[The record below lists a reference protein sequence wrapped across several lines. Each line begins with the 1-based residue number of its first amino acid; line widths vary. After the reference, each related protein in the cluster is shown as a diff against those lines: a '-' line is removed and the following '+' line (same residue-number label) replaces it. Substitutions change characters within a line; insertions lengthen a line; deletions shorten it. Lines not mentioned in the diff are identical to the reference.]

1 MSDKLDKFID
11 SKLPHNEKGQIECLG
26 AMYPTLDFLC
36 EWFRITKSY
45 FAARIANNDKV
56 EDILKEAIQMG
67 KRRIVHDGKVYS
79 SFSDMCKQNDAV
91 PASVCDRIASGASLS
106 DALKASNRSLYKVE
120 YKGKTYNS
128 MTQLCAAYNA
138 SFSTVYARLNKGM
151 TLEQALET
159 PLHARKVGIICFNKE
174 YESVVSLARE
184 YNISIHALR
193 GRLRAGMSPEE
204 AVSKDVRQFR
214 KMYYNGVE
222 YRSLLELC
230 NKNNIEYESLLHKL
244 KSGCTIDEAIEAIQ
258 TPKQKIYYMGQAYN
272 SLVEACK
279 AAGVSVYA
287 VGYYIRKYK
296 IQNKDIPR
304 IIAMYV
310 QKAKKEQQKK

>member
-45 FAARIANNDKV
+45 LAARLANNDKI

-67 KRRIVHDGKVYS
+67 KRRIVHDGKVYN

-106 DALKASNRSLYKVE
+106 DALRASNRNLYKVE
-120 YKGKTYNS
+120 YKGITYNS
-128 MTQLCAAYNA
+128 MAHLCAAYNS
-138 SFSTVYARLNKGM
+138 SFSTVHAPLNKGM

-159 PLHARKVGIICFNKE
+159 PLHSRKIGIVCFNKE
-174 YESVVSLARE
+174 YESIASLARE
-184 YNISIHALR
+184 YNMYIHALR

-214 KMYYNGVE
+214 KMRYNGVE

-230 NKNNIEYESLLHKL
+230 NKNDIEYESLPHRL
-244 KSGCTIDEAIEAIQ
+244 KSGCTIDEAIQAIQ
-258 TPKQKIYYMGQAYN
+258 APKKKIYYMGQAYN

-279 AAGVSVYA
+279 AAGVSVYG
-287 VGYYIRKYK
+287 VGYYVRKYK

>member
-45 FAARIANNDKV
+45 LAARLANNDTI

-67 KRRIVHDGKVYS
+67 KRKIIHEGKAYN

-91 PASVCDRIASGASLS
+91 PASVCDRIASGESLS
-106 DALKASNRSLYKVE
+106 DALRASNRNLYKVE
-120 YKGKTYNS
+120 YKGITYNS
-128 MTQLCAAYNA
+128 MAHLCAAYNA
-138 SFSTVYARLNKGM
+138 SFSTVHARLNRGM

-159 PLHARKVGIICFNKE
+159 PLHSRKIGIVCFNKE
-174 YESVVSLARE
+174 YESIASLARE
-184 YNISIHALR
+184 YNMSIHALR
-193 GRLRAGMSPEE
+193 NRLRTGMSPEE

-214 KMYYNGVE
+214 KMRYNGVE

-230 NKNNIEYESLLHKL
+230 NKNDLEYESLLHKL
-244 KSGCTIDEAIEAIQ
+244 KSGCTIDEAIQAIQ
-258 TPKQKIYYMGQAYN
+258 APKQKIYYMGQAYN

-287 VGYYIRKYK
+287 VGYYVRKYK